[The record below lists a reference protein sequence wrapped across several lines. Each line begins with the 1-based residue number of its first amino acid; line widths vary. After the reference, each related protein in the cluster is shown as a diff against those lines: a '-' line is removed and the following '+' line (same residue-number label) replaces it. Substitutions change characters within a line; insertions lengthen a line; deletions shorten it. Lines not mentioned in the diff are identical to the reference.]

1 MNNNIIS
8 LCSKTIYHFKNLLK
22 KDNSKYLFIG
32 VKSGGCNGLKYIIKP
47 TNEKPIKIDEQI
59 KINNINITLCGK
71 SLIYLIGTEIK
82 WTEDY
87 TGSKLEF
94 FNPNALSSCGCGDTF
109 SI

>member
-47 TNEKPIKIDEQI
+47 TNEKPIKLM
-59 KINNINITLCGK
+59 N
-71 SLIYLIGTEIK
+71 
-82 WTEDY
+82 
-87 TGSKLEF
+87 KLK
-94 FNPNALSSCGCGDTF
+94 
-109 SI
+109 